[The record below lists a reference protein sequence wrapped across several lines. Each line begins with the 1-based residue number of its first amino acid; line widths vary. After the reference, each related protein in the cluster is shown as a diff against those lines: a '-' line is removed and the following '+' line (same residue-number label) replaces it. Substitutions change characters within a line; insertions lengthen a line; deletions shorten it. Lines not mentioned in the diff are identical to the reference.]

1 VLESID
7 PVDVVLEFA
16 IYEVHATLPDS
27 GLYLP
32 SGHAAQIDV
41 LVVESML
48 MNPYPALHW
57 HAADLSCICSSW
69 PVLVGQAVQGAD
81 PLVGLY

>member
-1 VLESID
+1 M
-7 PVDVVLEFA
+7 
-16 IYEVHATLPDS
+16 Y
-27 GLYLP
+27 GLYVP
-32 SGHAAQIDV
+32 SGHAAQTGV
-41 LVVESML
+41 LESML

-57 HAADLSCICSSW
+57 HAAELSCICSSW